1 MKKSPKMPSK
11 SPGPVAAPK
20 MPCKKTPAKK
30 IVPAVATP
38 KTPGN
43 RTPAKIMP
51 AVVDTSA
58 VSPLSDVCQGSS
70 YRPPPDPDAGSPT
83 LRGWST
89 APASPSHRS
98 AGGESRPLSV
108 QREDLPSQPAR
119 RLDGSSPSR
128 CSDERRSS
136 NSNDR
141 RSRVDTPSLSASG
154 SSGEKQAKKKP
165 RQEHRPSTS
174 HHHRRSWSGS
184 RSASRST
191 EKRHRS
197 SRPTAVTGPVTL
209 DPATLAA
216 IEAIMHMLLKAQA
229 PPQVPQQPRNAP
241 VHPRDP
247 LRSGGSTS

>member
-30 IVPAVATP
+30 IVPAVAAP

-70 YRPPPDPDAGSPT
+70 YRPPPDPNAGSPT

-141 RSRVDTPSLSASG
+141 RSRVDTPSLSPLLAR
-154 SSGEKQAKKKP
+154 AARNRP
-165 RQEHRPSTS
+165 RRN
-174 HHHRRSWSGS
+174 RD
-184 RSASRST
+184 RST
-191 EKRHRS
+191 GRR
-197 SRPTAVTGPVTL
+197 RVTTIADPGL
-209 DPATLAA
+209 DPVLLPARPRRGTGLAVRQ
-216 IEAIMHMLLKAQA
+216 LLLD
-229 PPQVPQQPRNAP
+229 R
-241 VHPRDP
+241 
-247 LRSGGSTS
+247 